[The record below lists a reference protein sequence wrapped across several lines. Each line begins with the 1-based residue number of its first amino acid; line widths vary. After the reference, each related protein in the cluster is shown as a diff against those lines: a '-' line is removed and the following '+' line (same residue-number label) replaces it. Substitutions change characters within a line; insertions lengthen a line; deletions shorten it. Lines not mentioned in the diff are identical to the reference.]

1 MWFAAA
7 LLVVT
12 NLVGIQS
19 LSREECVEIALEHNL
34 VLNRLKE
41 EVRAARAEYRSSWS
55 NFLPSVTLSAGYSRY
70 RSENP
75 WPGGYYTYEDTS
87 YSARVYVTQTLFDS
101 DRFTLAGRLGAQ
113 REVLEMEYERE
124 KLSVSFNAKRDYYA
138 LLKAEKLYEVSQ
150 TRMRES
156 ETNLEKTE
164 QLYAFGSASR
174 AGLLKAKVNLLES
187 RLELTKA
194 EKNVEIAKSG
204 LLITLGMALSEDIV
218 VKEDSTIDLE
228 EVPSF
233 ESVLEL
239 AHLRSPELRRA
250 EASLRLT
257 KTDLYASYGSYL
269 PKLSLSASY
278 GYEGS
283 RLIPITESWD
293 TGRKDWRLGFDISLP
308 IFTGF
313 QRILAT
319 NKAKAEFRSAEYYLK
334 IVERNL
340 ALELKNCYLDIGESR
355 ERLRLAEETLEFAE
369 ESYEAAKERYDLGAA
384 PILELIDAEL
394 SLVKAESAR
403 IEALYDYR
411 LGIERLETIVGRED
425 L

>member
-1 MWFAAA
+1 MSSGAV
-7 LLVVT
+7 LLLVT
-12 NLVGIQS
+12 NLLAVQS
-19 LSREECVEIALEHNL
+19 LTLDECVEIALEHNL
-34 VLNRLKE
+34 TLSQLKE
-41 EVRAARAEYRSSWS
+41 EVRAAAAEYRSSWS
-55 NFLPSVTLSAGYSRY
+55 NFLPNVTLSAGYSRY

-113 REVLEMEYERE
+113 RKVLEMEYERE

-138 LLKAEKLYEVSQ
+138 LLRAQKLHEVSQ

-156 ETNLEKTE
+156 EKNLEKTE
-164 QLYAFGSASR
+164 QLYALGSASR

-194 EKNVEIAKSG
+194 EKNVDLAQSN
-204 LLITLGMALSEDIV
+204 LLVTLGMALSEDIE
-218 VKEDSTIDLE
+218 VKEDSAIDSE
-228 EVPSF
+228 EVPPL

-239 AHLRSPELRRA
+239 AHLHSPELRRA
-250 EASLRLT
+250 EASMRLA
-257 KTDLYASYGSYL
+257 KTNLYASYGSYL

-278 GYEGS
+278 GYEGN
-283 RLIPITESWD
+283 RLMPIRESWD
-293 TGRKDWRLGFDISLP
+293 TGRKDWRLGLDISLP

-313 QRILAT
+313 QRILTT
-319 NKAKAEFRSAEYYLK
+319 NKAKAEFRSAEYYRK

-340 ALELKNCYLDIGESR
+340 ALDLKNCYLGIKESG
-355 ERLRLAEETLEFAE
+355 ERLKLAEETLELAG
-369 ESYEAAKERYDLGAA
+369 ESYEAAKERYDLGSA

-411 LGIERLETIVGRED
+411 LGIERLKTIVGRED